1 MWHLRNQK
9 RQRKKEK
16 KKEEK
21 GKIKIRPYSNLCLDL
36 VGGATLENR
45 SRKEEKENSKYVKEL
60 IKFDDEDKVYEDLK
74 DVEIGESVSEGT
86 DPIEEAILLFKIFL

>member
-1 MWHLRNQK
+1 MSK
-9 RQRKKEK
+9 
-16 KKEEK
+16 
-21 GKIKIRPYSNLCLDL
+21 
-36 VGGATLENR
+36 
-45 SRKEEKENSKYVKEL
+45 KEEKENRKYVKEL

>member
-1 MWHLRNQK
+1 M
-9 RQRKKEK
+9 
-16 KKEEK
+16 
-21 GKIKIRPYSNLCLDL
+21 